1 VTEKGSGEVWWVTAP
16 EEMER
21 PSTTTSSRGMGL
33 ATVLR
38 EWAETKVESTKFE
51 VAPESSIAKVLTA
64 KDPKPSET
72 SITR

>member
-1 VTEKGSGEVWWVTAP
+1 
-16 EEMER
+16 
-21 PSTTTSSRGMGL
+21 MGL
-33 ATVLR
+33 ATILR

-72 SITR
+72 SITM